1 MERVNSVSPWFKPS
15 DHKDRWSELQR
26 NKINKPKKEQ
36 QDKSKHDKTDKDD
49 NLIGWA

>member
-15 DHKDRWSELQR
+15 DQKDRWSELQR
-26 NKINKPKKEQ
+26 KRDNKPKKEQ
-36 QDKSKHDKTDKDD
+36 QDKAKRDKTDGD